1 MDYLEKSEEI
11 TGYKVKIM
19 HKGAFKIRG
28 YTLIIPPA
36 QEENL
41 VGKFW
46 DDTLGD
52 GRVERLIGAAPS
64 PTWLLGLGSW
74 DPECEKHGFRYT
86 ICIEDTGQTDFSGL
100 EKEQPLFSKEIGESD
115 WMCFMMTH
123 DRFTERFMKDDPYR
137 MLKLLGISSTRAIAA
152 WACTSTPTR
161 PVLTPSPILIW
172 NSGSRSRRN
181 RSRFFDR
188 RFHLLR
194 VLVDV
199 VGK

>member
-137 MLKLLGISSTRAIAA
+137 MLKLLGYKFNA
-152 WACTSTPTR
+152 
-161 PVLTPSPILIW
+161 
-172 NSGSRSRRN
+172 GN
-181 RSRFFDR
+181 RSLGLHFDAYPPG
-188 RFHLLR
+188 FDPVTHPDMEFWIT
-194 VLVDV
+194 V
-199 VGK
+199 KKK